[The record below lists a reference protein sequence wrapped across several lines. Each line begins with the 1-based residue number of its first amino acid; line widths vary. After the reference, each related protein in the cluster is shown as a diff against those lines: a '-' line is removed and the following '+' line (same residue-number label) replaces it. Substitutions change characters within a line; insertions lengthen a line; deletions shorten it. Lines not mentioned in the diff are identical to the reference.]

1 MKRKKNRDEIPEFNF
16 SKARRVSPQENE
28 MFRKAL
34 QNTFGIKRPKRGRPP
49 KHPRDK
55 YLDVHLKIH
64 PTAFMWLKK
73 TAKKRGVG
81 YQTIINEELLACAK
95 HRKAFE
101 DGLKY
106 ANKRFGRALRNLSD
120 PH

>member
-1 MKRKKNRDEIPEFNF
+1 
-16 SKARRVSPQENE
+16 
-28 MFRKAL
+28 
-34 QNTFGIKRPKRGRPP
+34 
-49 KHPRDK
+49 
-55 YLDVHLKIH
+55 
-64 PTAFMWLKK
+64 MWLKK